1 MVFILRKICHQIQ
14 KKCDRKGELILLL
27 NFEVLQSK
35 IKYFVGKKLRRKT
48 SKKFYRKFSK
58 KQRKSRRARKSRR
71 GRR

>member
-48 SKKFYRKFSK
+48 SKKSHRKSSK
-58 KQRKSRRARKSRR
+58 KQRKSRR